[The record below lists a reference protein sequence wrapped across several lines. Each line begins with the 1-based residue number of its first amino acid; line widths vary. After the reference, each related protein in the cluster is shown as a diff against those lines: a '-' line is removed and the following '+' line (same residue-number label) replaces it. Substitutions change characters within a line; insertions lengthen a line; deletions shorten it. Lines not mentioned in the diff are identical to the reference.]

1 MFAYLVKAFS
11 FDPFDTTEVFQ
22 AARTMRMDR
31 SLAGQ
36 PDDTGPCFCFSDLIV
51 EVNRTVY
58 DEFGIGNPAGPRSV
72 RLAARRA
79 EEIVKVRRPTTT
91 ELDIVSA
98 ALQGR
103 AGHLRI
109 FEQRQGA
116 ASLDSA
122 RDSAGNS
129 PAHWA
134 ALAGRCPVLRIL
146 GPGRCR
152 TPNSANQL
160 PLHWACVN
168 GQLS

>member
-91 ELDIVSA
+91 ELTSSPTNSDLHRDTV
-98 ALQGR
+98 G
-103 AGHLRI
+103 GHRLS
-109 FEQRQGA
+109 GA
-116 ASLDSA
+116 AGSGWPPENL
-122 RDSAGNS
+122 R
-129 PAHWA
+129 A
-134 ALAGRCPVLRIL
+134 A
-146 GPGRCR
+146 PGRR
-152 TPNSANQL
+152 FA
-160 PLHWACVN
+160 
-168 GQLS
+168 